1 MEQEVLAVRQ
11 EYKNMFFQIAIT
23 QLVAVAVL
31 ILSVLIIQLVNN
43 STYKKI
49 RDWCI
54 LNIFDETNIE
64 EVFEEEINDE
74 I

>member
-54 LNIFDETNIE
+54 INIFDETNIE